1 MEMDGLHTVAG
12 MMDNR
17 WIVFTVEQ
25 LPLVEKEWDENQKW
39 DGVMTLENMLCC
51 YSQKW
56 QKINHKRKEWQQDT
70 WMLSY

>member
-25 LPLVEKEWDENQKW
+25 LPLVEKE
-39 DGVMTLENMLCC
+39 
-51 YSQKW
+51 
-56 QKINHKRKEWQQDT
+56 
-70 WMLSY
+70 